1 MHFINGYEREIIWL
15 GKVWGVG
22 LGLGLGLRGGVRV
35 RVKGVLTS
43 KRYEALM
50 TVISSVRQT

>member
-15 GKVWGVG
+15 GKVWGIW
-22 LGLGLGLRGGVRV
+22 LGLGLRGGVRV
-35 RVKGVLTS
+35 RVKGMLTS